1 MQRARRASRFAC
13 AGRFCASPTGL
24 RVQAQEEEEGQN
36 ADRHAPPVGR
46 NRRTLRRTRWR
57 GSPKPTPTPRRTQR
71 ISPAAGKT
79 GPSLPPFV
87 VRPYVVLPCIV
98 LWCLWCQHTAK
109 RGPGLR
115 DEVCSPK
122 MQWCSLFALADL
134 YVINS
139 PYTCTSKML
148 SARWRLMRVCTR
160 PSVRK
165 WARRRP
171 ERQTPRE
178 RGVSSDGEAP
188 VAACGPGVLQA
199 SELDCKLWRV
209 FQEYRPR
216 VMSTVILASSAP
228 QGSSRTIKDRA
239 SSGRASRDRTFYT
252 ATARMAN
259 WQRAHEPTTTLLSRT
274 CVSHSSVCGLFIT
287 DRSARASKDHHCI
300 FGLQTSSHSP
310 GPRCVTR
317 Q

>member
-98 LWCLWCQHTAK
+98 LWCLWCEHPAK

-139 PYTCTSKML
+139 PYTHTHTALEILRSTKINAAAHAL
-148 SARWRLMRVCTR
+148 ST
-160 PSVRK
+160 
-165 WARRRP
+165 
-171 ERQTPRE
+171 E
-178 RGVSSDGEAP
+178 
-188 VAACGPGVLQA
+188 
-199 SELDCKLWRV
+199 
-209 FQEYRPR
+209 
-216 VMSTVILASSAP
+216 
-228 QGSSRTIKDRA
+228 
-239 SSGRASRDRTFYT
+239 
-252 ATARMAN
+252 
-259 WQRAHEPTTTLLSRT
+259 
-274 CVSHSSVCGLFIT
+274 
-287 DRSARASKDHHCI
+287 
-300 FGLQTSSHSP
+300 
-310 GPRCVTR
+310 
-317 Q
+317 